1 MRKGYPSDIKRE
13 QFEAIR
19 PLLESARRKT
29 APRKV
34 ELYEVFCAV
43 LYLLR
48 TGCQWRALPSDF
60 PKWRTVHSYF
70 AIWSE
75 PREGGSLLEQAL
87 KKSGW
92 RGPERLGRNA
102 CSAFLIIDAQSV
114 KNTDTAGLK
123 GYDAGKKVSGIKR
136 HIAVDTQG
144 LPHAVAVT
152 TAEVTAPQGRAAGTQ
167 ALQALLGQGAKPVVR
182 QRLHGPALCAGC
194 AGDCGWA
201 RHGTDCQRSELHT
214 FKVMPKRW
222 IVERSFAWLE
232 KNRRLWK
239 NCERLAQHQPAVRPL
254 GILGPS
260 AQETWNTFSQRV
272 HDLLMG
278 VRARLRAVSR
288 PRTASPTPSFEIMNT
303 F

>member
-13 QFEAIR
+13 QFEVIR

-92 RGPERLGRNA
+92 RGPRETGAQRLQRVLDRGRAEREERGH
-102 CSAFLIIDAQSV
+102 
-114 KNTDTAGLK
+114 
-123 GYDAGKKVSGIKR
+123 SGF
-136 HIAVDTQG
+136 QG
-144 LPHAVAVT
+144 L
-152 TAEVTAPQGRAAGTQ
+152 
-167 ALQALLGQGAKPVVR
+167 
-182 QRLHGPALCAGC
+182 
-194 AGDCGWA
+194 
-201 RHGTDCQRSELHT
+201 
-214 FKVMPKRW
+214 
-222 IVERSFAWLE
+222 
-232 KNRRLWK
+232 
-239 NCERLAQHQPAVRPL
+239 
-254 GILGPS
+254 
-260 AQETWNTFSQRV
+260 
-272 HDLLMG
+272 
-278 VRARLRAVSR
+278 
-288 PRTASPTPSFEIMNT
+288 
-303 F
+303 